1 MPGNSGKTM
10 LTNKVYTT
18 TTAAFSLRNKLR
30 DYQQLIK
37 FRLNLTVVLS
47 TFFGYLLG
55 SNGAIHWSGLLV
67 VVIGGFLTVGAA
79 NGINQI
85 IEKHSDKLMKRT
97 ENRPLASNRMSI
109 EEAVIACLVMGIAG
123 VWLISAYLN
132 TLSGILSLI
141 SLCLYGFAYTPLKKI
156 TPFSV
161 YVGAI
166 PGALPTIIGFVAA
179 SGTIGMLGFIL
190 FTIQFIWQFPHFY
203 SIAWL
208 CDDDYKRA
216 GLKMMPV
223 GTGKDRKGAMQ
234 IVLFSLLLIP
244 VSVLPYIYGYSHI
257 ITTVLLVACSALF
270 TLQSVNL
277 YKSLENKFA
286 KRLMFTSIMYLPVMF
301 LIMLVD
307 KIIS

>member
-1 MPGNSGKTM
+1 M
-10 LTNKVYTT
+10 LTNKIYTSRAIT
-18 TTAAFSLRNKLR
+18 FNLKNKLR

-55 SNGAIHWSGLLV
+55 SNGTINWTGLLV
-67 VVIGGFLTVGAA
+67 VVVGGFLTVGAA

-85 IEKHSDKLMKRT
+85 IEKNSDKLMKRT
-97 ENRPLASNRMSI
+97 ENRPLASNRMSV
-109 EEAVIACLVMGIAG
+109 EEAVIACLIMGIAG
-123 VWLISAYLN
+123 VLLISVYLN
-132 TLSGILSLI
+132 TMSGILSLI

-179 SGTIGMLGFIL
+179 SGTIGMLGVIL
-190 FTIQFIWQFPHFY
+190 FIIQFIWQFPHFY

-223 GTGKDRKGAMQ
+223 GTGKDKHGALQ
-234 IVLFSLLLIP
+234 IVLFSVLLIP
-244 VSVLPYIYGYSHI
+244 VSLLPYLYGYSHMG
-257 ITTVLLVACSALF
+257 TTALLVLCSALF
-270 TLQSVNL
+270 TYQSVNL
-277 YKSLENKFA
+277 YSNLENKSA
-286 KRLMFTSIMYLPVMF
+286 KKLMFTSIMYLPVMF
-301 LIMLVD
+301 LIMLLD
-307 KIIS
+307 KMIA

>member
-1 MPGNSGKTM
+1 M
-10 LTNKVYTT
+10 LTNKVYTNG
-18 TTAAFSLRNKLR
+18 AISFSLKNKLR

-37 FRLNLTVVLS
+37 LRLNLTVVLS

-55 SNGAIHWSGLLV
+55 STGAIHWTGLLV
-67 VVIGGFLTVGAA
+67 VVVGGFLTVGAA

-85 IEKHSDKLMKRT
+85 IEKNSDKLMRRT

-109 EEAVIACLVMGIAG
+109 EEAVIACLIMGIAG

-132 TLSGILSLI
+132 TLAGLLSLA

-161 YVGAI
+161 YVGAV

-179 SGTIGMLGFIL
+179 SGTLGMLGWIL
-190 FTIQFIWQFPHFY
+190 FIIQFIWQFPHFY
-203 SIAWL
+203 SIAWI

-223 GTGKDRKGAMQ
+223 GTTKNKKAALQ
-234 IVLFSLLLIP
+234 IVVFSLLLLP
-244 VSVLPYIYGYSHI
+244 VSALPFIFGYSHI
-257 ITTVLLVACSALF
+257 VSTLLLVICSAMF
-270 TLQSVNL
+270 TWQSVIL
-277 YKSLENKFA
+277 YRTLENKAA
-286 KRLMFTSIMYLPVMF
+286 KKLMFISIMYLPIMF
-301 LIMLVD
+301 LIMLLD
-307 KIIS
+307 KMIG